1 MNLWTAIVIIVAI
14 GTLGE
19 VYRSRLKAGAH
30 KTEAAFKNIA
40 QRMVRLEER
49 MGNLET
55 IVLEKEKA
63 QKFAEKDAM
72 VVEDYT
78 RQAPIHQR
86 YPAASAS
93 RTA

>member
-19 VYRSRLKAGAH
+19 IYRSRFKAGAH
-30 KTEAAFKNIA
+30 KTEATFKNIA
-40 QRMVRLEER
+40 QRLARLEER

-63 QKFAEKDAM
+63 QKFSEKDGM
-72 VVEDYT
+72 IVKDYS
-78 RQAPIHQR
+78 RQTPIHQR
-86 YPAASAS
+86 YPSAS
-93 RTA
+93 TS